1 MKIILKEQFYFC
13 YKLIILRKNDE
24 IEKDNETHIFN
35 FFKKMMNERFSDDY
49 QPVMTFSL
57 KLNATIVNITKIEKK
72 IYIS

>member
-24 IEKDNETHIFN
+24 IEKDNETH
-35 FFKKMMNERFSDDY
+35 FFFEKIMNERFSDDY

-72 IYIS
+72 IYTS